1 MDKQVTAGKKILVV
15 DDDQAMLLSV
25 EQRLKSWGLTVFTS
39 STGEDALRL
48 AKEHVPHLILLDIML
63 PRMKG
68 REVCDKLKADPS
80 TKAIPVIFLTAL
92 GLADHIRAGMNLGA
106 DDYLVKPFDPE
117 SLKERIEVCLMRQG
131 PAK

>member
-1 MDKQVTAGKKILVV
+1 MNSQVTAGKKILIV

-25 EQRLKSWGLTVFTS
+25 EQRLKSWGLAVFTA

-48 AKEHVPHLILLDIML
+48 AEEKLPHLILLDIML

-68 REVCDKLKADPS
+68 REVCDKLKANPI
-80 TKAIPVIFLTAL
+80 TAGIPVIFLTAL

>member
-25 EQRLKSWGLTVFTS
+25 EQRLKSWGLTVFTA

-48 AKEHVPHLILLDIML
+48 AQEQRPHLILLDIML

-68 REVCDKLKADPS
+68 REVCDKLKTDPS
-80 TKAIPVIFLTAL
+80 TATIPVIFLTAL

-131 PAK
+131 PVK